1 MKNIKYL
8 VLISVYLLVIG
19 ALKIDEIVNND
30 EAGENTE
37 LFLYLDKLGERESG
51 GDYAKVNTFG
61 YMGKYQFSRA
71 TLTGLGLFISKNEF
85 LNNPTVQDSMVIE
98 LLLHNKQLLNS
109 YIKKY
114 DGTEV
119 GGKLV
124 TESGILA
131 AAHLIGPQRTKLYLD
146 MGIDTKDGYGTPVSN
161 YIHQFSGYKISL
173 N

>member
-8 VLISVYLLVIG
+8 VLISVYLIIIG
-19 ALKIDEIVNND
+19 ALKIDEIIHKD
-30 EAGENTE
+30 DTHENTE
-37 LFLYLDKLGERESG
+37 LFTYLDKLGERESG
-51 GDYAKVNTFG
+51 GDYSKVNTLG

-71 TLTGLGLFISKNEF
+71 TLNGLGLFISKNEF

-98 LLLHNKQLLNS
+98 LLLHNKQLLDS

-119 GGKLV
+119 RGKVV

-131 AAHLIGPQRTKLYLD
+131 AAHLIGPQKTKLYLD
-146 MGIDTKDGYGTPVSN
+146 MGIDSKDGYGTPVSS

>member
-1 MKNIKYL
+1 MKQIKYL
-8 VLISVYLLVIG
+8 VLIFVYLAVIG
-19 ALKIDEIVNND
+19 ALKIDQIIGNE
-30 EAGENTE
+30 EEHENTE
-37 LFLYLDKLGERESG
+37 LFIYLDKLGEQESG
-51 GDYAKVNTFG
+51 GDYSKVNTFG

-71 TLTGLGLFISKNEF
+71 TLSGLGLFISKNEF

-98 LLLHNKQLLNS
+98 LLLHNKQLLDS

-114 DGTEV
+114 DGAEV
-119 GGKLV
+119 KGRLV

-146 MGIDTKDGYGTPVSN
+146 MGIDSKDGYGTPVSK
-161 YIHQFSGYKISL
+161 YIHQFSGYKLSL

>member
-8 VLISVYLLVIG
+8 VLISVYLIIIG
-19 ALKIDEIVNND
+19 ALKIDEIIHKD
-30 EAGENTE
+30 DTHENTE
-37 LFLYLDKLGERESG
+37 LFTYLDKLGERESG
-51 GDYAKVNTFG
+51 GDYSKVNTLG

-71 TLTGLGLFISKNEF
+71 TLNGLGLFISKNEF

-98 LLLHNKQLLNS
+98 LLLHNKQLLDS

-119 GGKLV
+119 RGKIV

-131 AAHLIGPQRTKLYLD
+131 AAHLIGPQKTKLYLD
-146 MGIDTKDGYGTPVSN
+146 MGIDSKDGYGTPVSS

>member
-8 VLISVYLLVIG
+8 VLIFLYLAVIG
-19 ALKIDEIVNND
+19 ALKIDQIISND
-30 EAGENTE
+30 EEHENTE
-37 LFLYLDKLGERESG
+37 LFTYLDKLGERESG
-51 GDYAKVNTFG
+51 GDYTAVNSFG
-61 YMGKYQFSRA
+61 YMGKYQFSRT
-71 TLTGLGLFISKNEF
+71 TLNGLGLFISKNEF

-98 LLLHNKQLLNS
+98 LLLHNRQLMGS
-109 YIKKY
+109 YIQKY

-119 GGKLV
+119 KGRLV

-146 MGIDTKDGYGTPVSN
+146 MGIDTKDGYGTPVSA
-161 YIHQFSGYKISL
+161 YIHQFSGYKLSL